1 MSMVAVDTTDGLLAS
16 CIHTTVVT
24 PLFLMGLEIFLLELL
39 GLEQFLMDS
48 GSLESH
54 FRGDQGAAD
63 YFP

>member
-1 MSMVAVDTTDGLLAS
+1 MSLVAVATRDSLLAS
-16 CIHTTVVT
+16 CSHTTVVT

-54 FRGDQGAAD
+54 FRDDQDPANS
-63 YFP
+63 FS

>member
-1 MSMVAVDTTDGLLAS
+1 MSLVAAATTDGLLAS
-16 CIHTTVVT
+16 CGHTTVVT

-54 FRGDQGAAD
+54 FRGDRDPAD
-63 YFP
+63 SFP